1 MRNTEEVI
9 QYMKNS
15 GIVKYENY
23 NGCSAKGMK
32 NKRTKKRELLR
43 AKIREEE
50 REKKKRQQKK
60 AYSKPK
66 EYGEENSW

>member
-1 MRNTEEVI
+1 
-9 QYMKNS
+9 MKNS
-15 GIVKYENY
+15 GIVRYENY
-23 NGCSAKGMK
+23 NGLSSKGMK

-50 REKKKRQQKK
+50 RERKKRKQKK

-66 EYGEENSW
+66 EYGNTNFQ